1 MDHREILGKLTPEG
15 KASLL
20 SGRDF
25 WSTRPLEEYGIPSVV
40 FSDGPHGVRRQ
51 AEKSDHIGLNKSLPA
66 TCFPPGLRA
75 REQLGCFACGRTG
88 QASGRRGGCAGGGGL
103 ARPGAEHKKK
113 SALRQEFRVFFGG
126 SAAFRQAGGRICAGD
141 TVCGRRGMRQAF
153 CGKQRGNAAHGV
165 RFRDRRPHF
174 ARDLP
179 CGL

>member
-66 TCFPPGLRA
+66 TCFPRTAGMFRLRKNRA
-75 REQLGCFACGRTG
+75 GFWEKRRL
-88 QASGRRGGCAGGGGL
+88 RRG
-103 ARPGAEHKKK
+103 R
-113 SALRQEFRVFFGG
+113 G
-126 SAAFRQAGGRICAGD
+126 SC
-141 TVCGRRGMRQAF
+141 
-153 CGKQRGNAAHGV
+153 
-165 RFRDRRPHF
+165 
-174 ARDLP
+174 
-179 CGL
+179 

>member
-51 AEKSDHIGLNKSLPA
+51 AEKSDHIGLN
-66 TCFPPGLRA
+66 
-75 REQLGCFACGRTG
+75 EGCFACGRTG

-165 RFRDRRPHF
+165 RFRARRPHF